1 MKNAIRTERLTRQ
14 YKLPKGQTKTALN
27 DLELCVAE
35 GEIFGFLGAN
45 GAGKTTTIKLLLDF
59 IKPTSGQSWLLDIPS
74 SQPEAR
80 ARIGYLPEQPFFY
93 RFLTVTEL
101 ITAHAQ
107 LTGIPSG
114 QVKPAVKRAIAVVGM
129 DEYAQ
134 TRLSKLSKG
143 LTQIVA
149 LAQAIVGEPKLLILD
164 EPASGLDPIN
174 RRQMRLIL
182 QALRDQGCTIFLSSH
197 HLSEVETLCTQVA
210 ILKHGELVAQ
220 GTPDS
225 LAQGGSMLTITTS
238 LQPDQRQELEQ
249 VPGVRCSPNEELVD
263 VSVPLDQFYELTA
276 RLADLKAPIIHVN
289 SARESLEQIF
299 LRYSQ

>member
-1 MKNAIRTERLTRQ
+1 MKNAIRTERLTRH
-14 YKLPKGQTKTALN
+14 YKLPKGQTKTALTN
-27 DLELCVAE
+27 LDLCVAE

-59 IKPTSGQSWLLDIPS
+59 IRPTSGQSWLLDIPS
-74 SQPEAR
+74 TQPEAR
-80 ARIGYLPEQPFFY
+80 ARIGYLPEQPFFH

-101 ITAHAQ
+101 LTAHAQ
-107 LTGIPSG
+107 LADIPAG
-114 QVKPAVKRAIAVVGM
+114 QVKAAVKRAIAAVGM
-129 DEYAQ
+129 EEYAQ

-149 LAQAIVGEPKLLILD
+149 LAQAMVGQPQLLILD
-164 EPASGLDPIN
+164 EPSSGLDPIN
-174 RRQMRLIL
+174 RRQMSLIL
-182 QALRDQGCTIFLSSH
+182 KALREQGCTVFLSSH

-220 GTPDS
+220 GTPES

-238 LQPDQRQELEQ
+238 LQPDQQQSLEQ
-249 VPGVRCSPNEELVD
+249 MPGVRCIANEGLVE
-263 VSVPLDQFYELTA
+263 VSIALEQFYELTT
-276 RLADLKAPIIHVN
+276 RLAELKAPVIQVN

>member
-1 MKNAIRTERLTRQ
+1 MKAAIRTEKLTRC
-14 YKLPKGQTKTALN
+14 YKLPKGQTNTALN
-27 DLELCVAE
+27 ALDLCVAE

-59 IKPTSGQSWLLDIPS
+59 IRPTSGRSWLLDIPS
-74 SQPEAR
+74 HLPEAR
-80 ARIGYLPEQPFFY
+80 ANVGYLPEQPFFH

-101 ITAHAQ
+101 LTAHAQ
-107 LTGIPSG
+107 LTGIPRG
-114 QVKPAVKRAIAVVGM
+114 QLQDAVKRAITTVGM
-129 DEYAQ
+129 NEYAQ
-134 TRLSKLSKG
+134 TRLSNLSKG

-149 LAQAIVGEPKLLILD
+149 LGQAIVGEPKLLILD
-164 EPASGLDPIN
+164 EPSSGLDPIN

-197 HLSEVETLCTQVA
+197 HLSEVETLCTQVS
-210 ILKHGELVAQ
+210 ILKRGELVAQ

-225 LAQGGSMLTITTS
+225 LAQGGTMLTITTR
-238 LQPDQRQELEQ
+238 LEPDQQQALLQMPGLQCLPKEDMVDICITLE
-249 VPGVRCSPNEELVD
+249 
-263 VSVPLDQFYELTA
+263 QFYELTA
-276 RLADLKAPIIHVN
+276 RLADWKAPVIQVN